1 MTNTTVNTIHNTNT
15 AGMIRNHI
23 GNKVEKMQEKKAVAK
38 DRLHRTIGF
47 LFSCESGNPFN
58 LPADMKAKMY
68 L

>member
-1 MTNTTVNTIHNTNT
+1 
-15 AGMIRNHI
+15 MIRDHI
-23 GNKVEKMQEKKAVAK
+23 GDKVEKLQEKKAVAK
-38 DRLHRTIGF
+38 DRLHRTIDF